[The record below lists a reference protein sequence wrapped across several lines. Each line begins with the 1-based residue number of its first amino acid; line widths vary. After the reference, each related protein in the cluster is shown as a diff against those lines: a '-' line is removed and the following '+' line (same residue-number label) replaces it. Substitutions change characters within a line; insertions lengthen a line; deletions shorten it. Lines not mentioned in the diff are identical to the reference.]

1 MAGMTPPLMQRRR
14 LLGSMALTLGLG
26 ACASTSESGL
36 PSYRVSA
43 RQLEEAL
50 ARRFPLRHSLRGLLS
65 LELAPPRLKL
75 LPQANRIGTEFTLL
89 AGGPALR
96 RELQGVFDLDFA
108 LRYEP
113 LDQTIRTRQP
123 RVNMLQLGGLPRELQ
138 DALVA
143 YGPAL
148 AEHAL
153 HDMVL
158 HRVAD
163 KDLAL
168 ADAMGLRPGEITVEP
183 GGLLISFMVK
193 TAR

>member
-1 MAGMTPPLMQRRR
+1 MTPRSTVRRQ
-14 LLGSMALTLGLG
+14 LLGCMALAFGLG
-26 ACASTSESGL
+26 ACASTNDSG
-36 PSYRVSA
+36 PASYRVSA
-43 RQLEEAL
+43 AQLEQAL

-65 LELAPPRLKL
+65 LELAPPRLRL
-75 LPQANRIGTEFTLL
+75 LPQANRIGTEFSLV

-96 RELQGVFDLDFA
+96 RELQGVFDLDFG

-113 LDQTIRTRQP
+113 LDQTIRAQQP
-123 RVNMLQLGGLPRELQ
+123 RVNLLQLGGLPRELA
-138 DALVA
+138 DVLVA

-158 HRVAD
+158 HRVPS

-168 ADAMGLRPGEITVEP
+168 ADAMGLRPGEITVDP
-183 GGLLISFMVK
+183 GGLVIHFVPK
-193 TAR
+193 PAR

>member
-1 MAGMTPPLMQRRR
+1 MAGMKPPWMQRRR
-14 LLGSMALTLGLG
+14 LLGSMAITLGLG
-26 ACASTSESGL
+26 ACASASESGL
-36 PSYRVSA
+36 PTYRISA

-50 ARRFPLRHSLRGLLS
+50 ARRFPLRHTLRGLLR
-65 LELAPPRLKL
+65 LELEPPRLRL
-75 LPQANRIGTEFTLL
+75 LPQSNRIGTEFALV

-113 LDQTIRTRQP
+113 LDQTLRAQQP
-123 RVNMLQLGGLPRELQ
+123 RVNLLQLGGLPRELA

-158 HRVAD
+158 HRVPA

-168 ADAMGLRPGEITVEP
+168 ADAMGLQPGAITVEP
-183 GGLLISFMVK
+183 GGLVISFTVK